1 MYRKLRKWLGIGWI
15 VLCLILI
22 AVSGEGRAFVM
33 LGLLMATFFFLG
45 LERLVKM
52 VLGKNEP

>member
-1 MYRKLRKWLGIGWI
+1 MYRKTRKWMGIGWI

-22 AVSGEGRAFVM
+22 AVSSEARVFV
-33 LGLLMATFFFLG
+33 LFGLLIATFFFLG

-52 VLGKNEP
+52 VLGKN